1 MGPKGYQ
8 GDAGPLGEKGPTLIG
23 PAGPAGHVGPTG
35 PLGPTGAIGAKGPTT
50 IGPVGAMGPSGAQG
64 PKGNLGPAG
73 PQGPVGIVPCW
84 VSYREFWFN
93 SDSSDIMDTQKN
105 MLSDIATYCK
115 NNPSLVLGLD
125 GYIDSNHKDLSNNRI
140 NNVRDGLINAGVP
153 ANRIKIGDF
162 GDSKLRRDGRVE
174 VLIMTGQ

>member
-1 MGPKGYQ
+1 M
-8 GDAGPLGEKGPTLIG
+8 GEKGPTLVG
-23 PAGPAGHVGPTG
+23 PAGPAGRLGSSGPQG
-35 PLGPTGAIGAKGPTT
+35 LTGAIGAKGATT
-50 IGPVGAMGPSGAQG
+50 VGPVGAVGAAGPTGA
-64 PKGNLGPAG
+64 KGNTGPAG
-73 PQGPVGIVPCW
+73 SQGPVGIVPCW

-93 SDSSDIMDTQKN
+93 ADNADILDTQKA
-105 MLSDIATYCK
+105 MLSDMANYVK
-115 NNPSLVLGLD
+115 NNPSLILGID
-125 GYIDSNHKDLSNNRI
+125 GYQDSHHKDLSNLRI